1 MGMSDAVVSVL
12 KNWKNFHG
20 RACRSELWYFTLA
33 VTLISF
39 VIAIVEIATG
49 IVDIESSELEQGIL
63 SNIFLLMI
71 LIPSISVTSRRLQ
84 DRGISGWWQLSYL
97 IVIGLFVIPLICMF
111 PAKEEE
117 NKWGRDPLLEK

>member
-1 MGMSDAVVSVL
+1 MGISDAVVSVL

-33 VTLISF
+33 VFLISL

-49 IVDIESSELEQGIL
+49 IVDIESSEPEQGIL
-63 SNIFLLMI
+63 SNIFFLMI
-71 LIPSISVTSRRLQ
+71 LIPSLSVTARRLQ

>member
-1 MGMSDAVVSVL
+1 MSDAVVSVL

-71 LIPSISVTSRRLQ
+71 LIPSFSVTSRRLQ